1 MKYSIR
7 SAYLWA
13 GMGLSVILLTSCG
26 TVNVPMQVTH
36 PAEINMT
43 PYKQIALG
51 EITGNF
57 GQSTSDAIKNQLV
70 EGGRFQVVER
80 SRMDQIMK
88 ELNLSQSDLTDA
100 SNRAKLGK
108 LMSASAMIAGRA
120 EGKYEEKLTKDAQTC
135 TDYSTKPA
143 KKYACTLYER
153 KGSYKTNGSIDV
165 IDIQTGLII
174 KSKPFTAGYEK
185 SNTAYDGV
193 PENIDKDALGSAAMT
208 DNVMAFIKAIS
219 PWNET
224 VQAPFLTDKAIPEL
238 QSGVNKAKMGDLQ
251 EAAVIFA
258 NAAKAAEG
266 NGAIKPKSI
275 AMAYFD
281 LGLTYQYTDEF
292 DKAIEAF
299 KKAYSLNPIDFYL
312 KEKAHAEKLKAE
324 KKKLL
329 EQGVSK

>member
-1 MKYSIR
+1 MKYNIR

-26 TVNVPMQVTH
+26 QVNVPMQVTH

-43 PYKQIALG
+43 PYKQVAIG

-100 SNRAKLGK
+100 ANRAKLGK

-120 EGKYEEKLTKDAQTC
+120 EGKYEEKLTKEARTC
-135 TDYSTKPA
+135 TNYKTKTDYP
-143 KKYACTLYER
+143 CTFYER

-165 IDIQTGLII
+165 IDIQTGQII

-193 PENIDKDALGSAAMT
+193 PENIDKDTLGSAAMT

-219 PWNET
+219 PWTET

-251 EAAVIFA
+251 EAATVFA

-275 AMAYFD
+275 AKAYFN

-292 DKAIEAF
+292 DKAVEAF

-312 KEKAHAEKLKAE
+312 KEKTNAEKLKAE